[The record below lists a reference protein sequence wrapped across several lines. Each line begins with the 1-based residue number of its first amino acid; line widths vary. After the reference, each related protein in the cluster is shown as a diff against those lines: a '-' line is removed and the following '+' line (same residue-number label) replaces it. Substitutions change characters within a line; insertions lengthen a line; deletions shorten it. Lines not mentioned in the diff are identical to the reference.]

1 MTIPTMLTHR
11 SLWRSLR
18 HLMSQKLRVMY
29 SLRRMNLRNSPN
41 PQYRRRDRNVAK
53 VTRSAAMSEVLGG
66 RDEVVASHSSSASD
80 RTTPARIPI

>member
-1 MTIPTMLTHR
+1 MTIPMMLTHR

-18 HLMSQKLRVMY
+18 PLMSQKLRVTY

-41 PQYRRRDRNVAK
+41 LRYRHRDRNVAK

-66 RDEVVASHSSSASD
+66 RDEVVASHASSSSD
-80 RTTPARIPI
+80 RKTSARMLI